1 LSEINNH
8 NFYTSTKINY
18 HQETTPNIISQ
29 NFYQC
34 RKTHCPTAAQ
44 TETRYRQIREDAHRL
59 TYAEEGTSIS
69 SKTQHQMSLYNQAL
83 QVYKHIKKGTKKQQY
98 QDSTLLRPTR
108 TPSEQDTKQNSKLIT
123 L

>member
-83 QVYKHIKKGTKKQQY
+83 QVYKHIKKGTKKKNNSTKIALSSAQQEHH
-98 QDSTLLRPTR
+98 QNKTR
-108 TPSEQDTKQNSKLIT
+108 NRIQS
-123 L
+123 

>member
-69 SKTQHQMSLYNQAL
+69 SKPQHQMSLYNQAL

-98 QDSTLLRPTR
+98 PAST
-108 TPSEQDTKQNSKLIT
+108 
-123 L
+123 

>member
-69 SKTQHQMSLYNQAL
+69 SKTQNQMSLYNQAL

>member
-8 NFYTSTKINY
+8 NFSTSTKINY

-69 SKTQHQMSLYNQAL
+69 SKPQHQMSLYNQAL

-108 TPSEQDTKQNSKLIT
+108 IPSERDTKQNSKQIT